1 MARPTLNL
9 SISLDN
15 IHCYD
20 EGDGWGNAEPYLWPA
35 FFKIDGDSFS
45 VEPGSGLIGFPSI
58 ASTNGD
64 HGNLGDT
71 DVDEG
76 DDVPIPPSIGLF
88 EGQLKP
94 IPINDPLIRQ
104 LLGEDDLPGIAGVA
118 VVLMEED
125 SWPNSLARTG
135 YTAFVNA
142 VLTAVA
148 NVAASFQHATHA
160 PTKEEIDAAIQTVKD
175 TAASSVESAIKDAM
189 SIWQKGWYGTFG
201 NNDDTIGSEIFIA
214 NHDDFAAD
222 AFIEIVGR
230 WDNEG
235 DWQISGMMSGVAPCP
250 ADAVATIFSRGE
262 RTQEMSDFLSAMQS
276 YRAERFR
283 SLPGLEPWWQALTDN
298 LGTTLQVVQ
307 QDDAA
312 REALGRLLAATPA
325 ILKNPDQPLDPVHV
339 DDARTVL
346 DTLSREKPTV
356 RRAFARRGAVI
367 VAELEGKSWNEAAE
381 RIADVPP
388 LGRRRP
394 DRKT

>member
-1 MARPTLNL
+1 M
-9 SISLDN
+9 
-15 IHCYD
+15 
-20 EGDGWGNAEPYLWPA
+20 
-35 FFKIDGDSFS
+35 
-45 VEPGSGLIGFPSI
+45 
-58 ASTNGD
+58 
-64 HGNLGDT
+64 
-71 DVDEG
+71 DEG

-148 NVAASFQHATHA
+148 DVAASFQHATHA

-175 TAASSVESAIKDAM
+175 TAASSVEAAIKDAM

-222 AFIEIVGR
+222 AFIEIVRR

-250 ADAVATIFSRGE
+250 ADAVATDLLARRTHSGDE
-262 RTQEMSDFLSAMQS
+262 RLPLGHAVVPGGAVPEPARPRAMV
-276 YRAERFR
+276 A
-283 SLPGLEPWWQALTDN
+283 ALTDN

-367 VAELEGKSWNEAAE
+367 VAELEGKSWNDAAE